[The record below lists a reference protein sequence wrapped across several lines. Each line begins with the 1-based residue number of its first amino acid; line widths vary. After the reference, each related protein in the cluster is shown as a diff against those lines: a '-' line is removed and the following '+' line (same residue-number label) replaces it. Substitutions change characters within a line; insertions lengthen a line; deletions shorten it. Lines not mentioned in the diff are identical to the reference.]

1 MKLNDLN
8 LDYVKKYLSVDHELD
23 DLRIQAHIN
32 TAINYIKLSH
42 GYEQMQ
48 ELEDNECLA
57 DIAMMI
63 IQDLYDNGT
72 ITATKSISFMSI
84 DRRF

>member
-42 GYEQMQ
+42 GRDYS
-48 ELEDNECLA
+48 DC
-57 DIAMMI
+57 
-63 IQDLYDNGT
+63 
-72 ITATKSISFMSI
+72 SIERGIFKGNVNQVQSI
-84 DRRF
+84 YVKVEEVL